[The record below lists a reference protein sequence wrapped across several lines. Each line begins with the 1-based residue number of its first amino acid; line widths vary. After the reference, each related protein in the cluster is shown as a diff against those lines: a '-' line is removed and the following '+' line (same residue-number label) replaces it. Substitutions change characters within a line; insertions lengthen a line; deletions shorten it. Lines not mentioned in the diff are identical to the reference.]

1 MKFSYLK
8 IGILITCF
16 LLSATVRA
24 QVKKV
29 TGMVISD
36 QDGKPLVGVTI
47 ELKGKK
53 SGTQTNENGE
63 FSIDA
68 SPGDVLV
75 VSYTGYS
82 QKDVKVGSSSTFT
95 LVMKSDVG
103 KLGEVVVVGYGTQ
116 SRKNVTTSI
125 AKLDKEVL
133 ATAPRANIGSALQ
146 GTVSGLQVVNA
157 TGQPGANPVIILR
170 GGASINNPGAPLVVI
185 DGIIRSYSDIASED
199 VESIE
204 ILKDAAS
211 TAIYGARANNG
222 VILITTKHGKSG
234 KAQVSYKFTQGFNM
248 RRSGYKYMDAR
259 DYIYYNRLGNL
270 NSGRT
275 YGQVNGS
282 RGYGLLTDSAN
293 LSSFNIRFYNSTTA
307 SLLSQGW
314 DTVGDPYGPSTN
326 YLTGGKPDSSN
337 ISGIIIFKNH
347 SKEIENLVFR
357 NTQTQDHYINV
368 TGGNDKGRYFSSFDF
383 YKEPGVIVGSDY
395 KRFSGVVNGSY
406 KVRSN
411 VEVSSGV
418 TLSTSSQLGV
428 LNGAEINTL
437 YRSLAIWPT
446 FNPWLDAAKTLPN
459 PGNSATDGN
468 PLYWLGKTDRS
479 DENNKITVNGAV
491 KWDILP
497 NLYIRATANAYMN
510 EVLDQS
516 FTKATQTYSNIFAT
530 TPSFNTNRP
539 ATSTYSRDFQQQ
551 YNAIINYTKQF
562 GGVHNVSAMLGTEYF
577 GIKSFGMQVAGTKSP
592 TDDIPTVNASTTFT
606 SNTSTDPNNPNNNYS
621 IVSQYRIISTFGRL
635 SYDYD
640 QRYLFTAVFREDGV
654 SSLPTANRLG
664 FFPGMSAGWNV
675 HREKFFQNSGI
686 YKVISTLKP
695 RVSYGVNG
703 NVSGLGRYDVQ
714 GVYGAQGLY
723 NNNGAFLFT
732 SLTTPN
738 LRWEKSR
745 TTDIG
750 ADIGILNNRITFIF
764 DYYNRKTSD
773 LLTNLSLPSY
783 TGFNTV
789 RTNLGTLQ
797 NKGYEFSANARVI
810 DNPNGFRLNI
820 GANASYVK
828 NKILQLPYNGQPN
841 NRQGGLQVFDP
852 KSGQLIWVGGLQE
865 GQSIGDIYAFK
876 QVSIFKDAS
885 EIAKSAGN
893 RVDLVAGISGP
904 NSNYGTGKITPGD
917 VNWLDVDKN
926 DTIDNRDQVK
936 IGNIYPKW
944 TGGFNA
950 NFSYKNFSVYTRF
963 EFALGHTIYNDLVA
977 RTLGNYQGTFNYIE
991 LQKQAWSPT
1000 NTNTDIPKV
1009 YYADQVAAPLGKKNY
1024 TRINNA
1030 NANLNSNNSQFY
1042 EKGDYLA
1049 CREITLSYD
1058 FDQSLLSKSKVLSQ
1072 ARLFASLDNMF
1083 YITKFSGPTPEPPV
1097 APGTSTITG
1106 VYQGTYPTPR
1116 TIVLGV
1122 QVSF

>member
-1 MKFSYLK
+1 MKSTYLK
-8 IGILITCF
+8 CWLLIAFCC
-16 LLSATVRA
+16 LASAGWS
-24 QVKKV
+24 QVKKIS
-29 TGMVISD
+29 GKVISD
-36 QDGKPLVGVTI
+36 LDSNPLTGVTI

-53 SGTQTNENGE
+53 LGTQTNENGE
-63 FSIDA
+63 FNIDA
-68 SPGDVLV
+68 SPDDILV
-75 VSYTGYS
+75 VSYTGYGT
-82 QKDVKVGSSSTFT
+82 QDVKVGSSSTFNLT
-95 LVMKSDVG
+95 LKYDVG

-116 SRKNVTTSI
+116 SRKNITSSI

-133 ATAPRANIGSALQ
+133 ASAPRANIGSALQ

-185 DGIIRSYSDIASED
+185 DGVIRSYSDIASED

-204 ILKDAAS
+204 ILKDAAA

-222 VILITTKHGKSG
+222 VILVTTKHGKSG
-234 KAQVSYKFTQGFNM
+234 KALVSYKFTEGFNM
-248 RRSGYKYMDAR
+248 RRAGYKYMDAK
-259 DYIYYNRLGNL
+259 DYIYYNRLGNF
-270 NSGRT
+270 NSGRSIT
-275 YGQVNGS
+275 DVNKS

-293 LSSFNIRFYNSTTA
+293 LSSFDIRSYNPTNA
-307 SLLSQGW
+307 NLLTQGW
-314 DTVGDPYGPSTN
+314 DTVGDPYGGT
-326 YLTGGKPDSSN
+326 
-337 ISGIIIFKNH
+337 IIFKDH
-347 SKEIENLVFR
+347 SKEIENIVFR

-406 KVRSN
+406 KVRPN
-411 VEVSSGV
+411 VEISSGV
-418 TLSTSSQLGV
+418 TLSTSSQIGI
-428 LNGAEINTL
+428 LNGADINTL

-459 PGNSATDGN
+459 PGNSSTDGN

-479 DENNKITVNGAV
+479 DENNKVTVMGSV
-491 KWDILP
+491 KWDLLP
-497 NLYIRATANAYMN
+497 ELYIKATANAYMN

-516 FTKATQTYSNIFAT
+516 FTRATQTYSNIFSNPPT
-530 TPSFNTNRP
+530 FNSTNRP
-539 ATSTYSRDFQQQ
+539 ATSTYSKDFQQQ
-551 YNAIINYTKQF
+551 YNAIINYTKRF
-562 GGVHNVSAMLGTEYF
+562 GGVHNVSAMAGTEYF
-577 GIKSFGMQVAGTKSP
+577 GVKSFAMQVAGTKSP

-606 SNTSTDPNNPNNNYS
+606 PNTSTDLNNPNNNYS
-621 IVSQYRIISTFGRL
+621 IRSQYRIISTFGRL
-635 SYDYD
+635 SYDFD

-654 SSLPTANRLG
+654 SSLPTKNRFG

-675 HREKFFQNSGI
+675 HREKFFQNGSI
-686 YKVISTLKP
+686 SKYISTLKP
-695 RVSYGVNG
+695 RISYGVNG

-714 GVYGAQGLY
+714 GVYGSQGLY

-738 LRWEKSR
+738 LRWEKSK

-750 ADIGILNNRITFIF
+750 ADIGILNDRITFIF

-797 NKGYEFSANARVI
+797 NTGYELNVNAKVI
-810 DNPNGFRLNI
+810 DKPNGLALNI

-852 KSGQLIWVGGLQE
+852 NSGQLIWVGGLQE
-865 GQSIGDIYAFK
+865 GQSIGDIYAFR

-885 EIAKSAGN
+885 EIAKEAGS
-893 RVDLVAGISGP
+893 RIDAIAGISGP
-904 NSNYGTGKITPGD
+904 SATYGSGKITPGD

-926 DTIDNRDQVK
+926 DTIDSRDQVK
-936 IGNIYPKW
+936 VGNIYPKW

-950 NFSYKNFSVYTRF
+950 NLSYKNFSLYTRF

-977 RTLGNYQGTFNYIE
+977 RTLGNYQGTFNYID

-1009 YYADQVAAPLGKKNY
+1009 YYADQVSAPLGKKNY
-1024 TRINNA
+1024 TRSNNA
-1030 NANLNSNNSQFY
+1030 NPNLNSNNSNFY

-1049 CREITLSYD
+1049 CREITLSYN
-1058 FDQSLLSKSKVLSQ
+1058 FSQSLLSKTKILSQ
-1072 ARLFASLDNMF
+1072 SRVFASLNNMF

-1097 APGTSTITG
+1097 TPGTSTING
-1106 VYQGTYPTPR
+1106 VYAGTYPTPR